1 MHQLSDLL
9 KINVK
14 TILEVNVADMTTNRL
29 KNKILHTKLRSRHA
43 SNPLKYG
50 CVTGNKIVITLG
62 WCMHQLSELLKI
74 NVKINL
80 EVNVADMI

>member
-14 TILEVNVADMTTNRL
+14 INLEVNVVDMTKNKL
-29 KNKILHTKLRSRHA
+29 KNKIFHTIIRSEHA

-50 CVTGNKIVITLG
+50 CVTGNKNIYHLVGVCT
-62 WCMHQLSELLKI
+62 
-74 NVKINL
+74 N
-80 EVNVADMI
+80 

>member
-1 MHQLSDLL
+1 MVVSLEIKKLITLGWCMHQLSDLL

-14 TILEVNVADMTTNRL
+14 INLEVNLADMTTNRF

-50 CVTGNKIVITLG
+50 CVTWEKITL
-62 WCMHQLSELLKI
+62 WLVYAPTE
-74 NVKINL
+74 
-80 EVNVADMI
+80 